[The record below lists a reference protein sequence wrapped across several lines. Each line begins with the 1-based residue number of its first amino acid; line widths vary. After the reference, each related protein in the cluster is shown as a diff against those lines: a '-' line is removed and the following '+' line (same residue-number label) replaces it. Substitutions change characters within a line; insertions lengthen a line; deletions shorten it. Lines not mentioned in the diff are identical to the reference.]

1 MKTVLTLKYSSFLF
15 FNKLSLVKN
24 TPKEINTEELS
35 QKDIEVLNGY
45 ISSGSI
51 HSSEGLV
58 PVELKEDEKIES
70 PNQEKEEVKQDEE
83 VVHVRNTL
91 NVLDAPV
98 VEKKA
103 APKRTP
109 VKKVTK

>member
-24 TPKEINTEELS
+24 TPKEIDTEELS

-58 PVELKEDEKIES
+58 PVVIKEDEKAES
-70 PNQEKEEVKQDEE
+70 PVQEKEE

-98 VEKKA
+98 VEKKVA
-103 APKRTP
+103 TKRTP
-109 VKKVTK
+109 AKKVTK